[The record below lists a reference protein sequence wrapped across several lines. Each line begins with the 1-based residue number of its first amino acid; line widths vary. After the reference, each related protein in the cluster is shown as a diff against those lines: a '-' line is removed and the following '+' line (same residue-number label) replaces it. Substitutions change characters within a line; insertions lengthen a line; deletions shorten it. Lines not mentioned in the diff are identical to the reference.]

1 MVTIQI
7 DTGNA
12 KPKNQTKVDD
22 IVTLSDPVLGYL
34 EKKWTYQEW
43 LEEMKQPVDYPD
55 PHNSDDPRYYMKHA
69 MNVPP
74 VGAYYLIPERQGSV
88 GRDEATKEDRRVFYG
103 WNNVTDFEKQGV
115 LAL

>member
-34 EKKWTYQEW
+34 EKKWTY
-43 LEEMKQPVDYPD
+43 
-55 PHNSDDPRYYMKHA
+55 
-69 MNVPP
+69 
-74 VGAYYLIPERQGSV
+74 
-88 GRDEATKEDRRVFYG
+88 
-103 WNNVTDFEKQGV
+103 
-115 LAL
+115 